1 MDLSKYKIPLSEL
14 QDNKIQIINRK
25 VIEREFIDFRN
36 SNDLINLESV
46 GDGIYKNKEN
56 SYLIKCT
63 TEFIDVTPKMINW
76 WFSWHL
82 PCSDRYKL
90 WHPRDHVS
98 ARLIEAHKEL
108 QSRGLYIG
116 TDSYVEE
123 YIGNKLQK
131 LKISFQEPRHF
142 GLENNY
148 ENATA
153 VCAFVTDSRK
163 EVRIA
168 KILHYLSKEN
178 NKSSLKSFFWL
189 GEELNH
195 PNAIINML
203 LRLLSNFHYIKR
215 FFIND
220 KLARDLLT
228 HCYEEMDHLS
238 KFLPSLYSDLGIE
251 QKSKKLDIPL

>member
-215 FFIND
+215 FFIN
-220 KLARDLLT
+220 L
-228 HCYEEMDHLS
+228 
-238 KFLPSLYSDLGIE
+238 
-251 QKSKKLDIPL
+251 